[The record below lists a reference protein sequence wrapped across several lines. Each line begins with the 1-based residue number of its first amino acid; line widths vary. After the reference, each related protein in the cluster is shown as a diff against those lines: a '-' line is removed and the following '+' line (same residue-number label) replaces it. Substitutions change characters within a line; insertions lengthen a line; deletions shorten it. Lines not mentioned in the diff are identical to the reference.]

1 MRERWVMDSQP
12 EHPVSACQG
21 PSGLAGRPGREQGRL
36 VLPWQMSVFTLLAS
50 VLAKPPVGLK
60 GAG

>member
-1 MRERWVMDSQP
+1 MDSQP